1 MILLPAL
8 PKNSLGI
15 IKTIDTKDIT
25 KARMES
31 SGFIIGTKVK
41 LRKIENNN
49 VIIEAYVY
57 GKKERINILVEDA
70 LKISV
75 SPI

>member
-15 IKTIDTKDIT
+15 IKIIDTKDIT
-25 KARMES
+25 KARMER
-31 SGFIIGTKVK
+31 SGFIVGTKIK
-41 LRKIENNN
+41 LRKIENNII
-49 VIIEAYVY
+49 IIEAYVY
-57 GKKERINILVEDA
+57 GKKERIDLLVEDA
-70 LKISV
+70 LKIGI